1 MASYSMTAVAGGSGG
16 SGGAGGWT
24 FIADSNNQLALA
36 DALTQAANDFDS
48 RKGEMYGKIDNMG
61 NYWKGE
67 DYNLF
72 NTSAHNY
79 DTALSDFS
87 DTIRMY
93 ASQFEAISGATE
105 QLATMLI
112 DIVMNMT
119 GSAAGGSAGTGTG
132 GTGTGGTGTGG
143 TGTGGTGTGGTG
155 TGGTGTG
162 GTGTGGTGTGG
173 TGTGGTGTGGTG
185 TGGTGTGAATASEEQ
200 YEISGFTNFF
210 TSNSYWGEVGEDF
223 SNNYDFSN
231 CDNLLDYVGEGV
243 GGTIKSASSI
253 VGVTGNAVFDG
264 TNTLL
269 DGAQYLLF
277 GNGSMTSDTPVNT
290 DPSEFTNPYNAAYWG
305 TLGENFSENW
315 NYSDC
320 DNAMDYVVQTGS
332 GVLSTVWD
340 GAGVVVN
347 GVVDTAQGAVE
358 CVEWLWNKIF

>member
-36 DALTQAANDFDS
+36 DALTQAANDFDT

-132 GTGTGGTGTGG
+132 GTGAGGTGTGGTGAGGTGTGG
-143 TGTGGTGTGGTG
+143 TGTGGTGAGGTGTG
-155 TGGTGTG
+155 TGGTGA
-162 GTGTGGTGTGG
+162 
-173 TGTGGTGTGGTG
+173 
-185 TGGTGTGAATASEEQ
+185 AATEEQ
-200 YEISGFTNFF
+200 YEVSGFTNFF

-231 CDNLLDYVGEGV
+231 CDNILDYVGEGI
-243 GGTIKSASSI
+243 GGTIKSAGSI
-253 VGVTGNAVFDG
+253 VGVAGNTVFDG

-315 NYSDC
+315 DYSDC

-347 GVVDTAQGAVE
+347 GVVDTTQGAVE